1 MVEQLSVAHT
11 KKGLYNGD
19 HMLHQQN
26 FDPNLSDYKDE
37 ICPSLETPKM
47 PQLGPVFYFIYD
59 FHAQHYRYVSE
70 EVRQVL
76 GYSPEMLYERGE
88 AFIRERMPNQ
98 DREAFMRMVLRA
110 LRHLRYGIPDK
121 ERAKYSVS
129 FDYRLRNAE
138 SKTLHVLQQS
148 LNLVYDRTGSLVFSV
163 EKLTDISHRPP
174 ETTPMLSIYGPD
186 PKYSVVYYANREYGN
201 THRVFTRSEM
211 RVLQLLDRAHSTQ
224 EIAQL
229 LSLSCNTIA
238 THRKNMLKKAGVND
252 TPKLLRFARRSGI
265 LS

>member
-1 MVEQLSVAHT
+1 MVEQLSVAYSN
-11 KKGLYNGD
+11 KGLYKGD

-26 FDPNLSDYKDE
+26 FDPNLPDYKDE
-37 ICPSLETPKM
+37 IFPSLETPKI

-59 FHAQHYRYVSE
+59 FHAQRFIYVSE
-70 EVRQVL
+70 EVEQVL
-76 GYSPEMLYERGE
+76 GYSPETLYEKGE
-88 AFIRERMPNQ
+88 AFVREQMPSQ
-98 DREAFMRMVLRA
+98 DREAFMRMVIRA
-110 LRHLRYGIPDK
+110 SRHLRYGIPDK
-121 ERAKYSVS
+121 DRAKYSVS

-138 SKTLHVLQQS
+138 GKVLHVLQQS
-148 LNLVYDRTGSLVFSV
+148 LNLVYDRTGSMVFSV

-186 PKYSVVYYANREYGN
+186 PKYSVVYYANREQ
-201 THRVFTRSEM
+201 TSAHRVFTRSEM
-211 RVLQLLDRAHSTQ
+211 RVLQLLDKAHSTQ

-229 LSLSCNTIA
+229 LNLSRNTIA

-252 TPKLLRFARRSGI
+252 TPKLLRFARRGGI